1 MLTAE
6 KIMLD
11 NRNLHSVIFCL
22 QVGRGVV
29 AHAALTPQ
37 IWWFRKICKVEPLYS
52 LNFQKGVF
60 HVFHMNINIEICIHR
75 LFHCF
80 VGKRRRRI
88 LVVHT
93 GACVV

>member
-11 NRNLHSVIFCL
+11 NRNLHSVIFYL

-29 AHAALTPQ
+29 VPVALVPQ
-37 IWWFRKICKVEPLYS
+37 IWWFRKNCKVELLYS
-52 LNFQKGVF
+52 RNFQKGVF
-60 HVFHMNINIEICIHR
+60 HVFHMNINIGICIHR
-75 LFHCF
+75 LFHFF
-80 VGKRRRRI
+80 VGKRRHRI